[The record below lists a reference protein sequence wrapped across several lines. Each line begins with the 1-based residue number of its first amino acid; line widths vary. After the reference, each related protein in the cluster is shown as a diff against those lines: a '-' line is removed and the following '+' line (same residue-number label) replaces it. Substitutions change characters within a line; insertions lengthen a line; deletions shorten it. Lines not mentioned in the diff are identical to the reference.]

1 METKKTPKADL
12 ENKKRIFLQIGLA
25 ITLLG
30 VLVAFEWRTY
40 DRVIEGLGDLDMII
54 VEEEDIPITRQEL
67 PPPPPPPLATELII
81 VEDDVEIE
89 EEFII
94 DVEASAAT
102 EVREFARIEVAQ
114 EEEIAEE
121 QIFVVVEEMPS
132 FPGGELARL
141 RFLSENINYPQMAR
155 ESGIQGT
162 VFVGFVV
169 ERDGSVTDVRIIR
182 GIGGGCDEEAIRV
195 VRNMPRWTP
204 GRQRGQP
211 VRVQFTMRIRFV
223 LN

>member
-1 METKKTPKADL
+1 
-12 ENKKRIFLQIGLA
+12 
-25 ITLLG
+25 
-30 VLVAFEWRTY
+30 
-40 DRVIEGLGDLDMII
+40 
-54 VEEEDIPITRQEL
+54 
-67 PPPPPPPLATELII
+67 LII

-102 EVREFARIEVAQ
+102 EVREFARVEVAQ

-132 FPGGELARL
+132 FPGGEEARL
-141 RFLSENINYPQMAR
+141 RFLSDNIRYPQMAR
-155 ESGIQGT
+155 EAGIQGS
-162 VFVGFVV
+162 VFITFVV
-169 ERDGSVTDVRIIR
+169 ERDGSVTDVRITR
-182 GIGGGCDEEAIRV
+182 GIGGGTDEEAIRV
-195 VRNMPRWTP
+195 VRKMPRWTP

-211 VRVQFTMRIRFV
+211 VRVQFTMPIRFV